1 MERHLAPALTLGMLL
16 LAVGLVVG
24 SVAYTAGAGG
34 DAGPAAATAA
44 VGVTATVMALGALLA
59 NRTVP
64 PTLALAAGGGA
75 LALGLAATATVLY
88 GGAFSEDSPGSQP
101 SVSADGSA
109 SLGGALMS
117 QQVSERDRE
126 EDVHDVGAHPTIGGF
141 LAMSDAEV
149 LASVPA
155 GTLTPGEVS
164 ALRGQLQAAYATAQK
179 YYDVRAA
186 EADGYRNTTNDVPFM
201 GAHFLNSQY
210 VADGVFDPARPEGLL
225 YSKLGQGDDAEW
237 KLVGV
242 WYLLVP
248 GVNSGVTATMPPE
261 GFAGNLDLWH
271 EHIGL
276 CTRAGI
282 ISENN
287 TQEDCLA
294 DGGRWVGDL
303 RWMMHAWVAPE
314 VMDNPEGVFAYLNA
328 ELFRQQV
335 RNQTAP
341 DDDAESRA
349 AP

>member
-1 MERHLAPALTLGMLL
+1 MHRHALSPLALTSLL
-16 LAVGLVVG
+16 VAIGLLVG
-24 SVAYTAGAGG
+24 SVAYATGRAGDSGSAAGTAAAGVVVMVVALGLMLAGRERDSGLAFALAGG
-34 DAGPAAATAA
+34 AIGIAVAATAA
-44 VGVTATVMALGALLA
+44 LVYA
-59 NRTVP
+59 
-64 PTLALAAGGGA
+64 
-75 LALGLAATATVLY
+75 
-88 GGAFSEDSPGSQP
+88 GAFTGGSDAP
-101 SVSADGSA
+101 ASA
-109 SLGGALMS
+109 SAAPASDLASALMS
-117 QQVSERDRE
+117 QEISERDRQ
-126 EDVHDVGAHPTIGGF
+126 EDVHDVGAHPTIGQF
-141 LAMSDAEV
+141 LSMSDAEV
-149 LASVPA
+149 LARVPA
-155 GTLTPGEVS
+155 GTLTPAEVGV
-164 ALRGQLQAAYATAQK
+164 LREQLQAAYAVAQK

-210 VADGVFDPARPEGLL
+210 VVDGVFDPAKPEGLL

-248 GVNSGVTATMPPE
+248 GVNPGVTATIPPE

-276 CTRAGI
+276 CTRNGI

-287 TQEDCLA
+287 TREDCLA

-314 VMDNPEGVFAYLNA
+314 VIDNPEGVFTYLNA
-328 ELFRQQV
+328 ELYRQQV
-335 RNQTAP
+335 RNQSTES
-341 DDDAESRA
+341 DAESRA

>member
-1 MERHLAPALTLGMLL
+1 MHRHALSPLALTSLL
-16 LAVGLVVG
+16 VAIGLLVG
-24 SVAYTAGAGG
+24 SVAYATGRAGDSGSAAGTAAAGVVVMVAALGLMFASRERDSGLVFALAGG
-34 DAGPAAATAA
+34 AIGLAVVATAA
-44 VGVTATVMALGALLA
+44 LVYV
-59 NRTVP
+59 
-64 PTLALAAGGGA
+64 
-75 LALGLAATATVLY
+75 
-88 GGAFSEDSPGSQP
+88 GAFTGGSDAP
-101 SVSADGSA
+101 ASA
-109 SLGGALMS
+109 SAAPASDLASALMS
-117 QQVSERDRE
+117 QEISERDQQ
-126 EDVHDVGAHPTIGGF
+126 EDVHDVGAHPTIGQF
-141 LAMSDAEV
+141 LSMSDAEV
-149 LASVPA
+149 LARVPA
-155 GTLTPGEVS
+155 GTLTPAEVGV
-164 ALRGQLQAAYATAQK
+164 LRQQLQAAYAVAQK

-210 VADGVFDPARPEGLL
+210 VADGVFDPAKPEGLL

-248 GVNSGVTATMPPE
+248 GVNPGVTATIPPE

-276 CTRAGI
+276 CTRNGI

-287 TQEDCLA
+287 TREDCLA

-314 VMDNPEGVFAYLNA
+314 VIDNPEGVFTYLNA
-328 ELFRQQV
+328 ELYRQQV
-335 RNQTAP
+335 RSQTADP
-341 DDDAESRA
+341 DAESRA